1 MNFKDSIKQQKDIA
15 RALIFTADLAR
26 PLETT
31 DFNGP
36 EYQWMPKVDKQR
48 LFALALQKVE
58 QQFSA
63 LEQLTKGP
71 SQAKQ
76 NEQ

>member
-1 MNFKDSIKQQKDIA
+1 
-15 RALIFTADLAR
+15 
-26 PLETT
+26 
-31 DFNGP
+31 
-36 EYQWMPKVDKQR
+36 MPKVDKQR

>member
-1 MNFKDSIKQQKDIA
+1 MQFKDCIKQQKDIA
-15 RALIFTADLAR
+15 RALIFTADLTR
-26 PLETT
+26 PLEPS
-31 DFNGP
+31 DFNSP
-36 EYQWMPKVDKQR
+36 EYQWMPKVDKQK

-63 LEQLTKGP
+63 LEQLTKGA